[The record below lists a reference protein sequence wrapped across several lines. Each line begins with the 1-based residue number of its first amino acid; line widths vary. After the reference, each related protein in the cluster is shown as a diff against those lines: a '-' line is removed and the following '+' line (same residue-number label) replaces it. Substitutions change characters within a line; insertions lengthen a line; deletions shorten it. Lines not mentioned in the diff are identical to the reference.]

1 MCEPTFIASAAL
13 QGAGQIMGHQAEGDA
28 VAGRNRTKLRN
39 FEEKNRLQDR
49 EEMLDRAQYRND
61 IIQGDIDYDT
71 IHQSMVAQWT
81 QQDLQLKELF
91 AENDHNMEKALI
103 KMYENEYAGTQT
115 GATAAR
121 RAGKSAVKMGQ
132 ERSRNLHNLMMAQEK
147 AITSKDIARFEG
159 EAKARSTY
167 EQIRFAPIHGPR
179 PMAPELEAKPS
190 SASLLL
196 GLAQTGLSTY
206 SDFRDWKETDA
217 GEVWKARRGE
227 GQKKK
232 QTPKNEGGKK

>member
-1 MCEPTFIASAAL
+1 MCEPTFIASTAL
-13 QGAGQIMGHQAEGDA
+13 QGVGQVMGHQAEGDA
-28 VAGRNRTKLRN
+28 VAGRNRAKLRN

-81 QQDLQLKELF
+81 QQDLHLKELF
-91 AENDHNMEKALI
+91 AENDYQMEKALI
-103 KMYENEYAGTQT
+103 EMYENEYAGTQT

-132 ERSRNLHNLMMAQEK
+132 ERSRSLHNLMMDKEK
-147 AITSKDIARFEG
+147 AITAKDAARFEG

-179 PMAPELEAKPS
+179 PMAPEMEAKPS
-190 SASLLL
+190 SAGLILR
-196 GLAQTGLSTY
+196 LAQTGIGAY
-206 SDFRDWKETDA
+206 GEFRDWKETDS
-217 GEVWKARRGE
+217 GKAWSAKRAERR
-227 GQKKK
+227 KK
-232 QTPKNEGGKK
+232 